1 MPKKTVAVPQT
12 KNLGRETVK
21 RHRSRCRLIG
31 LLWDK
36 NGKRRLP
43 SEKKLINAIKA
54 CDSRDLWW
62 ICEMN
67 NISPLY
73 LLPTKE
79 WISFLAKFLSRL
91 KVKNILE
98 IGAGDGFLSECLSK
112 KLPHVQI
119 NATDNNSWEKPEAR
133 MNAEDRRLY
142 EGLKITGLKPGAF
155 VKKMNVQAA
164 IKHYR
169 PDIVLVSW
177 PPPGLMVEKAI
188 KSDVKYVLEISVD
201 GNYCGNGP
209 YTRRFIN
216 EILDTPFESEA
227 LCRLDNQP
235 EKKRHTRSVLYYG
248 KKHPDFYEAR

>member
-1 MPKKTVAVPQT
+1 MPKKNVEVPQT
-12 KNLGRETVK
+12 KNLGRETLK
-21 RHRSRCRLIG
+21 RHTSRCRLIG

-43 SEKKLINAIKA
+43 SEKKLIEAIHA

-79 WISFLAKFLSRL
+79 WISFLSKFLFRL
-91 KVKNILE
+91 KVKKILE
-98 IGAGDGFLSECLSK
+98 IGAGDGFLSESLSK
-112 KLPHVQI
+112 KLFHAEI
-119 NATDNNSWEKPEAR
+119 NATDNKSWEKPETR
-133 MNAEDRRLY
+133 MNSEDRRLY
-142 EGLKITGLKPGAF
+142 EGLKISGLKPGNL

-164 IKHYR
+164 IKQYR

-188 KSDVKYVLEISVD
+188 KSDVNYVLEISVD

-209 YTRRFIN
+209 YTRRFTN
-216 EILDTPFESEA
+216 EILDGPLESHA
-227 LCRLDNQP
+227 LCRLDNHP
-235 EKKRHTRSVLYYG
+235 EIKRHTRVILYYG